1 MLSEASFLKFFGAVH
16 FLLIIIAYSF
26 ILQEAGLGNTHG
38 MEKTLKC
45 SQYSCLL
52 ADVTRCAVSHSVT
65 QRGCLQ

>member
-1 MLSEASFLKFFGAVH
+1 MH

-26 ILQEAGLGNTHG
+26 ILQEAGLGNIHG

-52 ADVTRCAVSHSVT
+52 ADVTRCVGAAFKKVC
-65 QRGCLQ
+65 GYL